1 MSTQQ
6 GLFYEWKFSSTTRPR
21 VFHSDT
27 VNFPLRTEALR
38 GEAEENLGEI
48 MATTNTL
55 ACGKHEERRK
65 QNFLNEKVLSAH
77 VPHADTRTTLSRLLP
92 LLVGE
97 NEENHLRWFNTTQA
111 GKIEVTV
118 KEWTAVNLLWNI
130 HRTFCYYKRGETLTF
145 FRSTQWNMLTLRF
158 AVCSSIRES
167 QNLK

>member
-1 MSTQQ
+1 MSENSHRQRDRRFFIPS
-6 GLFYEWKFSSTTRPR
+6 LSIFRCE
-21 VFHSDT
+21 
-27 VNFPLRTEALR
+27 LRR
-38 GEAEENLGEI
+38 FGEKQRKILGEL

-55 ACGKHEERRK
+55 ARGKHEERRK

-145 FRSTQWNMLTLRF
+145 FRGTQWNMLTLRL

>member
-1 MSTQQ
+1 MSENSHRQRDRRFFIPS
-6 GLFYEWKFSSTTRPR
+6 LSIFRCE
-21 VFHSDT
+21 
-27 VNFPLRTEALR
+27 LRR
-38 GEAEENLGEI
+38 FGEKQRKILGEL

-55 ACGKHEERRK
+55 ARGKHEERRK

-118 KEWTAVNLLWNI
+118 KE
-130 HRTFCYYKRGETLTF
+130 
-145 FRSTQWNMLTLRF
+145 
-158 AVCSSIRES
+158 
-167 QNLK
+167 